1 MVGTVLRLASEDIVY
16 VPLYRRTLTWAM
28 AKKVSLVQ
36 WANDTVELRWV
47 KVQ

>member
-1 MVGTVLRLASEDIVY
+1 LIADDLPL

-28 AKKVSLVQ
+28 AKNVQLVQ

-47 KVQ
+47 SVK

>member
-1 MVGTVLRLASEDIVY
+1 M

-28 AKKVSLVQ
+28 SNKVSLVQ

-47 KVQ
+47 SVR